1 MQRPGRRKTV
11 AAVEL
16 CQAGADGP
24 VRIIS
29 EASLGPL
36 APRVATTAATL
47 ADAFL
52 PEGYPRSV
60 APGYGAYQLWDAAQG
75 LVSYVRA
82 NLAYKATLEGLGV
95 GDVEASAMAGALAT
109 VCKDASSLVAGVLL
123 AYGSGRDF
131 GRRVRQ
137 WRLLADVANDAG
149 LALQMAAPFYGDHF
163 VPLACLAAAC
173 HCAYGVM
180 AGATKASISRHF
192 ACRGNFEEL
201 VAKEGS
207 RERAVHVLG
216 LILGYYVLAVLNDS
230 PKTVVAAF
238 AVLTLLRALANVIAV
253 RQLRFRTINEP
264 VCARRPSHTP
274 STRLAHGP
282 PSRRGSESCTT
293 AINAACR

>member
-1 MQRPGRRKTV
+1 MALTEVLYPARFLALSGRLVGDTLYGIQKEYARAVLVAGAGLMFDSLRAVLNGQTVGRRPERTQILQ
-11 AAVEL
+11 AA
-16 CQAGADGP
+16 
-24 VRIIS
+24 
-29 EASLGPL
+29 
-36 APRVATTAATL
+36 
-47 ADAFL
+47 
-52 PEGYPRSV
+52 
-60 APGYGAYQLWDAAQG
+60 
-75 LVSYVRA
+75 
-82 NLAYKATLEGLGV
+82 
-95 GDVEASAMAGALAT
+95 
-109 VCKDASSLVAGVLL
+109 VAGVLL

-238 AVLTLLRALANVIAV
+238 AVLTLLRALANVLAV

-274 STRLAHGP
+274 STRRLVVTRDRGDAVWGG
-282 PSRRGSESCTT
+282 SRRSW
-293 AINAACR
+293 